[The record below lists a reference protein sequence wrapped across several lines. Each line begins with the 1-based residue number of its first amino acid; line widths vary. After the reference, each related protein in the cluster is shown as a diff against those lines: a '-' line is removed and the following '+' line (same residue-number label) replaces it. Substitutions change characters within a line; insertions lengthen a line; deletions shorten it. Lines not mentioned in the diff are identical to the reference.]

1 MNVWDAADA
10 ANDQRWIDAV
20 IYEQQQRKDTE
31 MSEAPISNYR
41 LERLLDAENFAE
53 FVGKQ
58 LRGYDAGNGDYAH
71 DVLAVIQT
79 EYLKFW
85 TIPDGGDDAE

>member
-1 MNVWDAADA
+1 MDVWDAADA

-20 IYEQQQRKDTE
+20 IYEQQQQRKDTE
-31 MSEAPISNYR
+31 MNEAPISNYR

-53 FVGKQ
+53 FVGEQ
-58 LRGYDAGNGDYAH
+58 LRDYDDGEGDMAH

-79 EYLKFW
+79 EYLRFW
-85 TIPDGGDDAE
+85 VIPEGDDE